1 MAVGASPRASAV
13 SRTLRTVSAEKE
25 TSVRPLRIIET
36 VAGEY
41 PDCLLIS
48 VKVTLVLGLTTSSF
62 SLLWGTY
69 RHKNF
74 RVSNRA

>member
-1 MAVGASPRASAV
+1 M
-13 SRTLRTVSAEKE
+13 
-25 TSVRPLRIIET
+25 
-36 VAGEY
+36 AGEY